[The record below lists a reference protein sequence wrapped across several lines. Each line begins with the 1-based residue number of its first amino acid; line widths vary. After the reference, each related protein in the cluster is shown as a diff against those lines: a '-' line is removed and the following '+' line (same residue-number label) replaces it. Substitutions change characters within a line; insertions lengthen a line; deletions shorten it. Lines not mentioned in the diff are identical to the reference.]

1 MSALHP
7 ESGLRGVFRYAK
19 QGRLRAYGL
28 KTLSDD
34 TIELWVVAA
43 AGYGARK
50 ARRLVTFASAED
62 IDPFL
67 EDIGRELRAGGWSE
81 S

>member
-34 TIELWVVAA
+34 TIELWVVAPA
-43 AGYGARK
+43 RRGARK